1 MRVFMFFLFLSGLGQ
16 LSAQQ
21 EKKVLN
27 AQKIKG
33 EIAIDGKLDDFLWL
47 NAPVADNFIMLNPGN
62 GEPEPPGLR
71 SKVKVV
77 YSDEALYIGAMLYD
91 RNPDSILSQ
100 LTQRD
105 DHDQNTD
112 WFGVFINPFNDGL
125 NDFNFIVT
133 AAGVQTDSRTTAD
146 GDDANWNSVWKSAV
160 QKTDKGWICEMR
172 IPYMALRFPEIQR
185 KDWGL
190 NMIRSIRR
198 NRHQYSWNYI
208 NKNSGYSWEYQ
219 CGLLSGINNIQ
230 PPVRLS
236 FMPYLSSYYDNFD
249 GRETGD
255 FNAGLDLKYGIN
267 ESFTLDM
274 TVIPDF
280 GQVAYDQQFVNLSPF
295 ENRFDENRQ
304 FFTEGTELFTIGD
317 LFYSRRIGGAPK
329 NITGQDLQDTNIVEI
344 RQEYTRLL
352 NATKISGRTNGNLGI
367 GFLNAITDN
376 NYSVTIDT
384 SGNET
389 RTLFEPL
396 TNYNVFVLDQRINR
410 NSSLSLINTNVLRNG
425 NAPDA
430 NVAGLL
436 GSVYS
441 KNGVYKVDASLKR
454 SDRIF
459 TNLTQTGY
467 EGALRLGDT
476 DGNWRWTL
484 NEKLITA
491 EYNINDLGFLARN
504 NQLRH
509 YGELQYVTFRPRGKF
524 NKLDFNVYGVY
535 SSLYEPF
542 SYEEWYVGAN
552 TFFLMRSFFA
562 FGGTIKVNPVAS
574 YDYYEPRTF
583 GRKFRKPPAVE
594 VSSFI
599 STDYRKVF
607 ALDASVAYKHQDEF
621 ELDFYELSL
630 EPRLRLGDHFF
641 ALGTIEL
648 GKTSNDRGY
657 ASGSGNE
664 IYFGQ
669 RDIRTITNALN
680 AKYVFNPRL
689 SVNMVL
695 RHFWTGIDY
704 QDFYLLKH
712 DGTLDESDIKAA
724 NDINFNTFNLDLKMS
739 WWFAPGSEMVI
750 LYRNVIAGTGN
761 MVQPNY
767 LENLNTV
774 LNSPMQNNISIRL
787 TYFLDYNSLR
797 KGFGL

>member
-1 MRVFMFFLFLSGLGQ
+1 MRAFLFILFLISFCPAE
-16 LSAQQ
+16 AQQ
-21 EKKVLN
+21 EKKILP
-27 AQKIKG
+27 AQKIEG
-33 EIAIDGKLDDFLWL
+33 TMLIDGILNEALWSG
-47 NAPVADNFIMLNPGN
+47 APVARDFVMLNPGN
-62 GEPEPPGLR
+62 GEPEPKGLKSR
-71 SKVKVV
+71 VRIL
-77 YSDEALYIGAMLYD
+77 YSDEALYVGAMLYD
-91 RNPDSILSQ
+91 HHPDSILTQ

-105 DHDQNTD
+105 DHNQNTD
-112 WFGVFINPFNDGL
+112 WFGIFINPFNDGL

-133 AAGVQTDSRTTAD
+133 AAGVQTDSRTTPD
-146 GDDANWNSVWKSAV
+146 GDDANWNSVWESAV
-160 QKTDKGWICEMR
+160 QLTDSGWVCEMR
-172 IPYMALRFPEIQR
+172 IPYMALRFPEVQR

-219 CGLLSGINNIQ
+219 CGIMSGMNSIE

-236 FMPYLSSYYDNFD
+236 FMPYLSSYYDNSD
-249 GRETGD
+249 GQETYD

-329 NITGQDLQDTNIVEI
+329 NITGQDLQDTTIVEI

-384 SGNET
+384 SGEET

-396 TNYNVFVLDQRINR
+396 TNYNVLVLDQRINR
-410 NSSLSLINTNVLRNG
+410 NSSISFINTNVLRNG
-425 NAPDA
+425 SAPDA
-430 NVAGLL
+430 NVAGIL
-436 GSVYS
+436 GSMYS

-459 TNLTQTGY
+459 NTSSQTGY
-467 EGALRLGDT
+467 EGALRFGDA

-491 EYNINDLGFLARN
+491 DYEINDLGFLARN

-509 YGELQYVTFRPRGKF
+509 YGEVEYVTFRPKGRY
-524 NKLDFNVYGVY
+524 NSVNHKLYGVY

-542 SYEEWYVGAN
+542 SYEEFYLGLN
-552 TFFLMRSFFA
+552 TFFLLRSFLAYGFNLE
-562 FGGTIKVNPVAS
+562 VSPVES

-583 GRKFRKPPAVE
+583 GRFFRKPETYAM
-594 VSSFI
+594 SSFI

-607 ALDASVAYKHQDEF
+607 ALDASVTYEHTHEF
-621 ELDFYELSL
+621 ARDSYELLL

-641 ALGTIEL
+641 ALGTIQL
-648 GKTSNDRGY
+648 GQINNDRGY
-657 ASGSGNE
+657 AAGSGGD

-669 RDIRTITNALN
+669 RDIRSITNAID

-689 SVNMVL
+689 SLSMAL

-704 QDFYLLKH
+704 EDFFTLNE
-712 DGTLDESDIKAA
+712 DGTLQDRDVNVA
-724 NDINFNTFNLDLKMS
+724 NDINFNTFNLDLKLS
-739 WWFAPGSEMVI
+739 WWYAPGSEVVL

-761 MVQPNY
+761 AVQRNY
-767 LENLNTV
+767 LENLDTV

-797 KGFGL
+797 KGLR